1 MKKYILISLAIHL
14 FFIFGFGFMQLND
27 FENEKLNPVVPITFV
42 AKNVSANPGSNV
54 LADKEHEEQ
63 AEKPKPK
70 NQEIK
75 KVEENKEPKKI
86 EKEIESNISNK
97 NAKDMKHEENTTS
110 QPASTNENSGASSTG
125 SGSGSSDSNGGF
137 GSNFISDGDG
147 GYIALSSKGINYQI
161 LNEVEPDYPEQAE
174 NIGYS
179 QKVTVTVK
187 FLVGLKGNIE
197 KTEIVKS
204 HKDLGFDAEV
214 MKAIRKWRFKP
225 IYHNGKNI
233 KVYFVKDFVF
243 NPR

>member
-14 FFIFGFGFMQLND
+14 FFIFGFGFIQLNQLG
-27 FENEKLNPVVPITFV
+27 NEKLNPVVPITFV

-75 KVEENKEPKKI
+75 KVEETKEPKKI
-86 EKEIESNISNK
+86 KKEIESNISNK
-97 NAKDMKHEENTTS
+97 NAKDMKDEENTTS
-110 QPASTNENSGASSTG
+110 QPVSTNENSGASSTG
-125 SGSGSSDSNGGF
+125 SASGSSDSNGGF

-214 MKAIRKWRFKP
+214 IKAIRKWRFKP

>member
-1 MKKYILISLAIHL
+1 
-14 FFIFGFGFMQLND
+14 
-27 FENEKLNPVVPITFV
+27 
-42 AKNVSANPGSNV
+42 
-54 LADKEHEEQ
+54 
-63 AEKPKPK
+63 
-70 NQEIK
+70 
-75 KVEENKEPKKI
+75 
-86 EKEIESNISNK
+86 
-97 NAKDMKHEENTTS
+97 MKHEENTTS

-179 QKVTVTVK
+179 QKVTVTIK